1 MTLRKAEPTM
11 ATQAPVAAS
20 TPARLIKPW
29 TLPPQTSYLFKNA
42 NVVDTVEG
50 VIRKQTVRLAEG
62 LIQAV
67 GDRIAAGS
75 HDVVIDLEGKFLCPG
90 LIDCHVHLSAVA
102 GNASLAA
109 RAFPPDPAY
118 PQMPQPQASPQRVR
132 RRWPWYVGI
141 GLVIWLGGAYYFYQ
155 DNEKT
160 FAEARNRGVDIIS
173 TDEKTGVVTARD
185 KQTGKIIRMDFNDIG
200 ADQVRVGTTGMPAWI
215 PSYPNVTGSE
225 APQNGT
231 FSLSTSDSVAEAAGF
246 YETELRTGGMT
257 VTRRNSPPGDSLDNL
272 TLTAADDPQKRT
284 ATIVVQRTDAGSRI
298 AITPGK
304 R

>member
-1 MTLRKAEPTM
+1 MPLCPRCGAE
-11 ATQAPVAAS
+11 TQSRFCPACGAPV
-20 TPARLIKPW
+20 
-29 TLPPQTSYLFKNA
+29 
-42 NVVDTVEG
+42 
-50 VIRKQTVRLAEG
+50 
-62 LIQAV
+62 
-67 GDRIAAGS
+67 
-75 HDVVIDLEGKFLCPG
+75 
-90 LIDCHVHLSAVA
+90 
-102 GNASLAA
+102 
-109 RAFPPDPAY
+109 AFPPDPAY

-160 FAEARNRGVDIIS
+160 FAKARNRGVDTIS

-200 ADQVRVGTTGMPAWI
+200 ADQVRVEPRLCRAWI

-231 FSLSTSDSVAEAAGF
+231 FSLSTSDSVAQAAGF

-257 VTRRNSPPGDSLDNL
+257 VTRRNSPPVIRS
-272 TLTAADDPQKRT
+272 
-284 ATIVVQRTDAGSRI
+284 
-298 AITPGK
+298 ITSP
-304 R
+304 